1 MVLFCDGASRGNP
14 GPGAFGYVIWEDNQ
28 LVAEEG
34 GRLGN
39 VTNNVAEYE
48 GLIRGLQKS
57 LELGAKEITVK
68 SDSELLVRQLSGLYR
83 VRAPHLLPLFDKAK
97 KALGCFETVSIVHV
111 SREKNKDADRMANLA
126 LNGRP
131 A

>member
-14 GPGAFGYVIWEDNQ
+14 GPGAFGYVIWEDDQ

-57 LELGAKEITVK
+57 LELGAKQITVK
-68 SDSELLVRQLSGLYR
+68 SDSELLVRQLNGLYR
-83 VRAPHLLPLFDKAK
+83 VRAPHLLPFFDKAK
-97 KALGCFETVSIVHV
+97 RTLGCFKTFSIVHV
-111 SREKNKDADRMANLA
+111 PREKNKDADRMANRA
-126 LNGRP
+126 LDGLV
-131 A
+131 